1 MLNRKPHFF
10 LIHLYMNFLGF
21 RQLCTPSLIYFVIS
35 MMFLFVMAFQN
46 YGNVNTYCIGMY
58 ECDVSSTY
66 LIFAIKVVYVL
77 FWTWI
82 LNLMCNAGA
91 TPVAWF
97 LVLIPFIL
105 MFLLLSMVVFSR
117 GTQVPL

>member
-1 MLNRKPHFF
+1 M
-10 LIHLYMNFLGF
+10 LGF

-35 MMFLFVMAFQN
+35 MIFLVVVAFQN
-46 YGNVNTYCIGMY
+46 YGNVRTYCLGAH
-58 ECDVSSTY
+58 ECAVPNTY
-66 LIFAIKVVYVL
+66 LIFAIKLVYIL

-91 TPVAWF
+91 SAIAWF

-105 MFLLLSMVVFSR
+105 MFLLLSMVMFSN
-117 GTQVPL
+117 QIM